1 MTTDKDQFA
10 AMDEFCEFAVSNA
23 ALLTKLDEDSR
34 IRSFGCVENTPQ
46 IGDSEKIHVES
57 A

>member
-10 AMDEFCEFAVSNA
+10 AMDEFCEFAVLNA
-23 ALLTKLDEDSR
+23 ALLTKLDNEARKFNPTPVD
-34 IRSFGCVENTPQ
+34 ETPQ
-46 IGDSEKIHVES
+46 IGDCAKNHVKS